1 MTELYDRQVR
11 LPEVGEAG
19 QQRISAAKVRV
30 SGNDGAILEAEYLC
44 RAGVEVLTLTPSH
57 EPKPFRHETAFRFP
71 ASRRVGAGAWR
82 ALDELRSLLGMST
95 P

>member
-1 MTELYDRQVR
+1 MMDDLYDRQLR

-19 QQRISAAKVRV
+19 QARIRDARIEV

-44 RAGVEVLTLTPSH
+44 RAGVEVLTLTPRR
-57 EPKPFRHETAFRFP
+57 EPKPFRHESAFRFP

-82 ALDELRSLLGMST
+82 ALDELRGLLGMKS
-95 P
+95 